1 MTSRDTPQHAPSKAD
16 IERGSVSAELAL
28 LTPLLLLFLLL
39 MVGLGQLVSARLDVE
54 SAAAAAARAAS
65 QSADPGLATTA
76 AQQSAASSMGSGS
89 CAHLGVNVNTTDF
102 VPGGS
107 VTVTLTCSVPLADVA
122 GLHLPGSETLS
133 SSFVEP
139 LDRYGTVQG

>member
-1 MTSRDTPQHAPSKAD
+1 LPDR
-16 IERGSVSAELAL
+16 ERGSVSAELAL

-65 QSADPGLATTA
+65 QSADPGSATA
-76 AQQSAASSMGSGS
+76 AAEQSATSSIGSGA
-89 CAHLGVNVNTTDF
+89 CAHLAVSVDTTHF

-107 VTVTLTCSVPLADVA
+107 VTVTIRCSVPLADVA
-122 GLHLPGSETLS
+122 GLHLPGSETLT
-133 SSFVEP
+133 SSFAEP